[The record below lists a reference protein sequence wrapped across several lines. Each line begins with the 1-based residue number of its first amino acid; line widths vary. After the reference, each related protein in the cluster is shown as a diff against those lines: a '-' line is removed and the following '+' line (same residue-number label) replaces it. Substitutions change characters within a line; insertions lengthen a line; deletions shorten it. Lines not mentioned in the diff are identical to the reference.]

1 MRKQWQLKWR
11 HCMFTMA
18 LAFAQPV
25 LAQTPSMSFV
35 MENFPPF
42 IQDDN
47 GNGAGPFPE
56 VVRAVCDAMKVKCT
70 LKVLPWRRAYAMA
83 VSGLADGIF
92 VLARTPAREQAFHFT
107 DPVFQSSFAV
117 FARQSAFN
125 YTQPDD
131 LKGFTVATYGPSAV
145 SMEMQALAKTV
156 PMHLEMEID
165 NQSVLRKL
173 RAGRYPAPA
182 VGVMN
187 KEVGLY
193 VIAQEKLTGLKVA
206 GDLKPIAY
214 GIGLSR
220 NRVSDAQ
227 AERFNVALR
236 ELLKQGTVKAI
247 ADKYGLKP
255 AS

>member
-1 MRKQWQLKWR
+1 MLPHTGAAQAQS
-11 HCMFTMA
+11 MA
-18 LAFAQPV
+18 
-25 LAQTPSMSFV
+25 FV

-47 GNGAGPFPE
+47 GRGIGPFPE
-56 VVRAVCDAMKVKCT
+56 VVRAVCDSMKIQCT

-83 VSGLADGIF
+83 STGAVDGIF
-92 VLARTPAREQAFHFT
+92 VLARTPEREHAFHFT

-125 YTQPDD
+125 YSQPRD
-131 LKGFTVATYGPSAV
+131 LKSFTVATYGPSAV
-145 SMEMQALAKTV
+145 SREMEELAKTV
-156 PMHLEMEID
+156 PMRLEMEID

-173 RAGRYPAPA
+173 RAGRYPEPS

-187 KEVGLY
+187 KDVGLY

-206 GDLKPIAY
+206 GDFKPIAY
-214 GIGLSR
+214 SIGLSR
-220 NRVSDAQ
+220 NRVSDKQ
-227 AERFNVALR
+227 AERFNATLR
-236 ELLKQGTVKAI
+236 ELLKQGTVKSI
-247 ADKYGLKP
+247 AEKYSLKP